1 MFQKL
6 FLLCGAVGARRVARV
21 RAVDSTKRLALHTSH
36 QVALASHIV
45 RMNIARYVAYF
56 LTYFLV
62 GLLGLLAVL
71 VVWSSAPWPGRLM
84 PWTLALCIL
93 AATAFLSASVQGI
106 SLPGHGADRSEEHT
120 SELQS
125 HLNLV
130 CRLLLEKKN
139 TS

>member
-1 MFQKL
+1 ME
-6 FLLCGAVGARRVARV
+6 
-21 RAVDSTKRLALHTSH
+21 RLALHTSH

-93 AATAFLSASVQGI
+93 AATAFLSA
-106 SLPGHGADRSEEHT
+106 LHT
-120 SELQS
+120 SHYMNIARYVAYFVVGL
-125 HLNLV
+125 LAGLV
-130 CRLLLEKKN
+130 LWSFAPWLVG
-139 TS
+139 

>member
-1 MFQKL
+1 ME
-6 FLLCGAVGARRVARV
+6 
-21 RAVDSTKRLALHTSH
+21 RLALHTSH

-93 AATAFLSASVQGI
+93 AATAFLSALCMSGKQHSERRRGFGHDR
-106 SLPGHGADRSEEHT
+106 LPVATGSPQALRIRNRE
-120 SELQS
+120 
-125 HLNLV
+125 
-130 CRLLLEKKN
+130 
-139 TS
+139 